1 MPNPFRKPI
10 KYPYLTRY
18 RRQIE
23 WKVPRIKRDSSFS
36 PMSFASRSR
45 ISRLA
50 LIVNV
55 QQITS
60 CGWYP
65 WWESKYA
72 TRAVKVF
79 VLPEPGGAST
89 CRTEPDDVTASR
101 CAWFSPSRMGSM
113 TCWVLGSLLEFL
125 WSGDARER
133 GVMWHIPSK
142 RLMKINNMWMVYRRF
157 MLDYGLLKYNKSIEV
172 VLWTRIYEDCWFTA
186 GVV

>member
-1 MPNPFRKPI
+1 MARVSSESAMPNPFRRPI

-55 QQITS
+55 QHMTS

-65 WWESKYA
+65 WWERRYA
-72 TRAVKVF
+72 TRAVKVL

-89 CRTEPDDVTASR
+89 CRIEPDEVTASR
-101 CAWFSPSRMGSM
+101 CAWFRPSRMGSM
-113 TCWVLGSLLEFL
+113 TCWMFGSCSSSCEGETRRNAASCDMFH
-125 WSGDARER
+125 R
-133 GVMWHIPSK
+133 GGRWRITMCGW
-142 RLMKINNMWMVYRRF
+142 Y
-157 MLDYGLLKYNKSIEV
+157 IEY
-172 VLWTRIYEDCWFTA
+172 W
-186 GVV
+186 